1 MNSDKFSYT
10 DDDDDDD
17 DDDMITEN
25 IISASAC
32 NPRESV

>member
-1 MNSDKFSYT
+1 MNSDNFSYT
-10 DDDDDDD
+10 DDDD

>member
-1 MNSDKFSYT
+1 MNSDNFSYT
-10 DDDDDDD
+10 DDDDDD

>member
-1 MNSDKFSYT
+1 MNSDNFSYT